1 MNKLI
6 ITLFALF
13 IGLMSFAQPP
23 GGGKGGRPGG
33 GNSGTKGEIFGT
45 IIDSISGDA
54 VGYATIIALKQ
65 PGNEMKAGGV
75 TEDNGAFSLADVPL
89 GTYTLKI
96 SFVGYTTKFVENIE
110 LTEEKS
116 TYQLKNFELAPT
128 VLETVTVVG
137 DKPAISYE
145 IDKKVINVEDQI
157 NTDGQTA
164 VEILE
169 NVPSVTV
176 AADGTVSLRGSSGFT
191 LLIDGIPTAM
201 EASDAL
207 ATIPASS
214 IKDIEII
221 TNPSAKFDAEGT
233 SGVINIITKKSKL
246 EGMSALINATG
257 GRFYNNNGD
266 FSLNIKKKKW
276 TFDLSG
282 NAGNRSR
289 PTELSE
295 IRTTTY
301 DSLVNRIESEG
312 ESNWQRKYYGGG
324 GGIQWAP
331 NNSHVLAVRTN
342 FRWTKM
348 IPSNISDF
356 RTYDDDS
363 LISTFLTNSSAN
375 IDIFNNTSNLYYRYN
390 IKRNKDH
397 FISFKAIANLKD
409 VVQNDTTLSYNGDG
423 DIISGNLYTETG
435 PANSYR
441 FNIDYQLPVNKNMKF
456 ETGLQAQFGQSGDI
470 GKNYTYNTDI
480 NEFEFNQ
487 LFSSDVDYVRD
498 VHAAYAILGGKKG
511 DFGYQVGLRA
521 EYTYRTITSTQAV
534 DFTTINRLDWF
545 PSAHISY
552 SFKNKS
558 QFLASYSRRIERPR
572 SWFFEPFITWESP
585 YAVRSGNPNLQPE
598 YINAFEVS
606 YMHPIKKV
614 GFFSLEGY
622 ARINSNVINRISS
635 VYDEGILIEQPYN
648 IGTSSAYGAEAALD
662 MPIKTW
668 WKINSGFN
676 AYYFELD
683 GALNDVAYTAQSLN
697 WGGRV
702 TNTFILGKKES
713 SKRDRWMLQLVSRY
727 KSGSVTA
734 QGRELGAFTQD
745 VSLKKSFWKNRL
757 AFTLQSRNLLATS
770 RRVNYWSTENVEIE
784 SIRKPLAP
792 QVQLTVSL
800 KLNNYQKVYE
810 RQEQMD
816 DF

>member
-1 MNKLI
+1 MNKLMTI
-6 ITLFALF
+6 FFLLFLSIA
-13 IGLMSFAQPP
+13 SFSQPP
-23 GGGKGGRPGG
+23 GVGKGKRSGGKDGGE
-33 GNSGTKGEIFGT
+33 KGEIFGT
-45 IIDSISGDA
+45 ITDSISEEA
-54 VGYATIIALKQ
+54 VGYATIIALSQTDNK
-65 PGNEMKAGGV
+65 MAGGIV
-75 TEDNGAFSLADVPL
+75 TNENGSFSLVDIPY
-89 GTYTLKI
+89 GKYKLKI
-96 SFVGYTTKFVENIE
+96 SFVGYTTKFINDVELSENQ
-110 LTEEKS
+110 S
-116 TYQLKNFELAPT
+116 TFQLKNVQLAPT
-128 VLETVTVVG
+128 VLETVDVIG
-137 DKPAISYE
+137 KKPTITYE

-164 VEILE
+164 IEILE

-176 AADGTVSLRGSSGFT
+176 AADGTVSLRGSPGFT

-201 EASDAL
+201 DASDAL

-246 EGMSALINATG
+246 EGMSALFNVTG
-257 GRFYNNNGD
+257 GRFYNNNTD
-266 FSLNIKKKKW
+266 FSLNVKKEKW
-276 TFDLSG
+276 TFDIAA

-289 PTELSE
+289 PTALTET
-295 IRTTTY
+295 RTTTY

-324 GGIQWAP
+324 GGIQWTP
-331 NNSHVLAVRTN
+331 NNSHVIAIRTN
-342 FRWTKM
+342 FKWTEM

-356 RTYDDDS
+356 RSYDDDS
-363 LISTFLTNSSAN
+363 LISSFRTNSSAN
-375 IDIFNNTSNLYYRYN
+375 IDLFNNTSNLYYRYN

-397 FISFKAIANLKD
+397 YISFKAIANLKD
-409 VVQNDTTLSYNGDG
+409 VVQNDTTLSYDG
-423 DIISGNLYTETG
+423 EGNIISGNLYTETG

-441 FNIDYQLPVNKNMKF
+441 FNIDYKLPIKKDMKLEAGF
-456 ETGLQAQFGQSGDI
+456 QAQFGQSGDI

-480 NEFEFNQ
+480 NDFEFNQ
-487 LFSSDVDYVRD
+487 LFSSDVEYVRD
-498 VHAAYAILGGKKG
+498 VHAAYAIFGGKKAN
-511 DFGYQVGLRA
+511 FGYQVGLRA
-521 EYTYRTITSTQAV
+521 EYTYRTITSTAAV

-545 PSAHISY
+545 PSAHMSY
-552 SFKNKS
+552 SFDNNS

-572 SWFFEPFITWESP
+572 SWYFEPFITWESP
-585 YAVRSGNPNLQPE
+585 FSVRSGNPNLQPE

-606 YMHPIKKV
+606 FIKPVKVV

-622 ARINSNVINRISS
+622 ARINSNVINRIST
-635 VYDEGILIEQPYN
+635 VYEEGILIEQPYN
-648 IGTSSAYGAEAALD
+648 IGKSSAYGAEASLD
-662 MPIKTW
+662 MPFTKW

-676 AYYFELD
+676 GFYFELD

-697 WGGRV
+697 WGGRI
-702 TNTFILGKKES
+702 TNTFILGKKDAG
-713 SKRDRWMLQLVSRY
+713 KRDRWMLQLVSRY

-745 VSLKKSFWKNRL
+745 LSLKKSFWKNRL
-757 AFTLQSRNLLATS
+757 ACTLQSRNLLATS
-770 RRVNYWSTENVEIE
+770 RRVNYWSTANVDLE

-792 QVQLTVSL
+792 EVQLTVSL
-800 KLNNYQKVYE
+800 KLNNYQKVYN